1 MISLFGFSYCDSCV
15 FCMKQEVNLK
25 EILLIVL
32 FLPQKK
38 KKLLLLFRIIY
49 VRVIEWRI
57 LFLFLI

>member
-32 FLPQKK
+32 FNINVFTLEEKET
-38 KKLLLLFRIIY
+38 L
-49 VRVIEWRI
+49 VAV
-57 LFLFLI
+57 